1 MVWRLPVLL
10 SKFFISLISFHHH
23 FSSSFPAVLSFHI
36 LLLNTLPTQQLL
48 ITHVSFTYMPT
59 EVCLNDYY
67 LTPRNTPYLVIQIIV
82 KIIFLFQL
90 TRCEA
95 YALTTF
101 SNTSLVSSYKVL
113 LCLKTSSP
121 PQHYSHTFLF
131 KITPTPLLST
141 PLFNNLNPVYLVC
154 WSQHLLDTLT
164 DSPYSNLQIPLFISL
179 AACKHVFHNFIFLL
193 SLANNSTVCRK
204 SHFLIHI
211 WFAKD
216 CYVGRPF

>member
-67 LTPRNTPYLVIQIIV
+67 LTPRNTPYLVIQIIA

-113 LCLKTSSP
+113 LCLKTSSS
-121 PQHYSHTFLF
+121 PQHYSHAFLF

-164 DSPYSNLQIPLFISL
+164 DIVPILTYRSLFSSLLLPANTSSTISSSFCL
-179 AACKHVFHNFIFLL
+179 WPIIAQFVGSLIF
-193 SLANNSTVCRK
+193 
-204 SHFLIHI
+204 
-211 WFAKD
+211 
-216 CYVGRPF
+216 

>member
-1 MVWRLPVLL
+1 
-10 SKFFISLISFHHH
+10 
-23 FSSSFPAVLSFHI
+23 
-36 LLLNTLPTQQLL
+36 
-48 ITHVSFTYMPT
+48 MPT

-67 LTPRNTPYLVIQIIV
+67 LTPRNTPYLVIQIIA

-113 LCLKTSSP
+113 LCLKTSSS

-164 DSPYSNLQIPLFISL
+164 DIVPILTYRSLFSSLLLPANTSSTISSS
-179 AACKHVFHNFIFLL
+179 

-204 SHFLIHI
+204 SHFLVHI

-216 CYVGRPF
+216 CYVGRPFWHNPPWALAWDQGSPNKWLSAKNDYRCLYVLWLIFLLIVVNMLQ

>member
-67 LTPRNTPYLVIQIIV
+67 LTPRNTPYLVIQIIA

-113 LCLKTSSP
+113 LCLKTSSS

-164 DSPYSNLQIPLFISL
+164 DIVPILTYRSLFSSLLLPANTSSTILSSFCLWPIIAQFVGNL
-179 AACKHVFHNFIFLL
+179 IF
-193 SLANNSTVCRK
+193 
-204 SHFLIHI
+204 
-211 WFAKD
+211 
-216 CYVGRPF
+216 

>member
-164 DSPYSNLQIPLFISL
+164 DIVPILTYRSLFSSLLLPANMSSTISSSFCLWPIIAQFVGNL
-179 AACKHVFHNFIFLL
+179 IF
-193 SLANNSTVCRK
+193 
-204 SHFLIHI
+204 
-211 WFAKD
+211 
-216 CYVGRPF
+216 

>member
-67 LTPRNTPYLVIQIIV
+67 LTPRNTPYLVIQIIA

-113 LCLKTSSP
+113 LCLKTSSS

-164 DSPYSNLQIPLFISL
+164 DIVPILTYRSLFSSLLLPANTSSTISSSFCLWPIIAQFVGNL
-179 AACKHVFHNFIFLL
+179 IF
-193 SLANNSTVCRK
+193 
-204 SHFLIHI
+204 
-211 WFAKD
+211 
-216 CYVGRPF
+216 

>member
-67 LTPRNTPYLVIQIIV
+67 LTPRNTPYLVIQIIA

-113 LCLKTSSP
+113 LCLKTSSS

-164 DSPYSNLQIPLFISL
+164 DIVPILTYRS
-179 AACKHVFHNFIFLL
+179 LL
-193 SLANNSTVCRK
+193 SSLLLPANTSSTISSSFCLWPIIAQFVG
-204 SHFLIHI
+204 SLI
-211 WFAKD
+211 F
-216 CYVGRPF
+216 